1 MAIFSMI
8 QGNLKSEVFLRE
20 GVYMDERTVR
30 LAETLVEYSLKVRQ
44 GDKVAISGSTYAE
57 PLMMAAAEKVLM
69 AGGHPLLLPRFDG
82 WSSLF
87 YRQASD
93 DQLAFIPPVQR
104 AMMEEYDCW
113 INLKSSVNTRE
124 MEGIDPKRMAVHA
137 QAMRPLHD
145 RYRERSGAGELRWV
159 ISIFPTPGMAQDA
172 EMSLCEF
179 EDFVYAATFAD
190 QPDPVAAW
198 QAVHDR
204 QQRLVDWLVGK
215 REVHAVGPNVDLK
228 LSIAD
233 RSFKNSDGDR
243 NMPSGEIF
251 TSPVEDSVEGWYRGS
266 FPALNRGQEVLGLEL
281 RFENGKVTEAQA
293 EKNEAFLL
301 EMLALD
307 GGSSRLGEFAIGTNA
322 GIQRFTRNI
331 LFDEKI
337 GGTMHVALGGGFPE
351 LGGENRSSLHW
362 DIITD
367 MKDGGRIYVD
377 GELFYDS
384 GEFKL

>member
-1 MAIFSMI
+1 
-8 QGNLKSEVFLRE
+8 
-20 GVYMDERTVR
+20 MDERTAR
-30 LAETLVEYSLKVRQ
+30 LAEILVMYSLKVRP

-57 PLMMAAAEKVLM
+57 PLMIAAAENVLL
-69 AGGHPLLLPRFDG
+69 AGGHPLLNPQFDG

-93 DQLAFIPPVQR
+93 EQLAFISPVQR
-104 AMMEEYDCW
+104 AVLEEFDCW

-124 MEGIDPKRMAVHA
+124 MEGVDPKRLAVHA

-145 RYRERSGAGELRWV
+145 RYRERSGTGELRWV
-159 ISIFPTPGMAQDA
+159 ISVYPTPGMAQDA
-172 EMSLCEF
+172 EMSLREY

-198 QAVHDR
+198 KAVHDR
-204 QQRLVDWLVGK
+204 QQRLVDWLEG
-215 REVHAVGPNVDLK
+215 RQEVHAVGPNVDFK

-233 RSFKNSDGDR
+233 RRFKNSDGDR

-266 FPALNRGQEVLGLEL
+266 FPALNRGQEVLDLQL
-281 RFENGKVTEAQA
+281 RFENGKVVEAQA
-293 EKNEAFLL
+293 EKNEGFLHQ
-301 EMLALD
+301 MLALD
-307 GGSSRLGEFAIGTNA
+307 EGSSRLGEFAIGTNA

-351 LGGENRSSLHW
+351 LGGQNKSSLHW

-367 MKDGGRIYVD
+367 MKDGGRIFVD

-384 GEFKL
+384 GQFKVVDPG